1 MSKQYFTV
9 QEANELTSFLEE
21 TFQNLI
27 SLNQK
32 SQDLDSQI
40 NSINNKLGSNGSN
53 TVHQTLTTLTSE
65 RNKTSGLMEEHLNS
79 INQKGI
85 LVKSIEQG
93 LVDFPSIKDGREIY
107 LCWNMGE
114 ESIDYW
120 HEIDSGYSGR
130 QPI

>member
-1 MSKQYFTV
+1 MK
-9 QEANELTSFLEE
+9 
-21 TFQNLI
+21 
-27 SLNQK
+27 
-32 SQDLDSQI
+32 
-40 NSINNKLGSNGSN
+40 
-53 TVHQTLTTLTSE
+53 
-65 RNKTSGLMEEHLNS
+65 EHLNS

-85 LVKSIEQG
+85 LVKNIEQG

>member
-1 MSKQYFTV
+1 MSKQYFSIK
-9 QEANELTSFLEE
+9 EANELTSFLEE
-21 TFQNLI
+21 TFRNLI
-27 SLNQK
+27 PLNQK
-32 SQDLDSQI
+32 CQDLDSQI
-40 NSINNKLGSNGSN
+40 SSTNNKLGSNGSN

-85 LVKSIEQG
+85 LVKNIEQG

>member
-27 SLNQK
+27 ALNQK

-40 NSINNKLGSNGSN
+40 NSINNKLGSNGST

-65 RNKTSGLMEEHLNS
+65 RNKTSGLIEEHLNS

>member
-1 MSKQYFTV
+1 MSKQYFSV
-9 QEANELTSFLEE
+9 KEANELTSFLEE
-21 TFQNLI
+21 IFQNLI
-27 SLNQK
+27 PLNQK
-32 SQDLDSQI
+32 RQNLDSEI
-40 NSINNKLGSNGSN
+40 NSTNNQLSSNGSN
-53 TVHQTLTTLTSE
+53 TVHQKLTTLTSE

-85 LVKSIEQG
+85 LVKDIEQG
-93 LVDFPSIKDGREIY
+93 LVDFHSIKDGREIY